1 MPSRM
6 TLRSSL
12 LLLALFVPQAAFP
25 EEVVK
30 HVGQV
35 TFRVDQSQAFPG
47 GVMAVRLFAR
57 GALGAAYAILDGH
70 RVPFSLAAGI
80 PRALVPIPLNAAPA
94 PATLG
99 VEILTRRGRQ
109 RVPLPVTIA
118 PRAYPARTVVLPE
131 EKRPLLRQP
140 SATRD
145 GRQLLGLLRAETP
158 VEPRRLAPPIKV
170 VPGLGFGG
178 EQTWVGGSPVESMTD
193 AIWGEQHRGVDFEV
207 PRGTAVM
214 TPARGT
220 VLFAGPLTLSGQTLV
235 IDHGQGV
242 VSALFH
248 LSRIDVKTGDRVEPG
263 DVVGL
268 SGDTGVAP
276 MPLLQWRTYL
286 HGVAVDPAA
295 LQQLLN

>member
-1 MPSRM
+1 M
-6 TLRSSL
+6 TPRWPL
-12 LLLALFVPQAAFP
+12 LLLALLVPPAAFP

-30 HVGQV
+30 RVGQV

-47 GVMAVRLFAR
+47 GVMVVRLLAR
-57 GALGAAYAILDGH
+57 GGLGAAYAILDGR
-70 RVPFSLAAGI
+70 RVPFYLASGI
-80 PRALVPIPLNAAPA
+80 PRALVPIPLTTAAAPG
-94 PATLG
+94 TLG
-99 VEILTRRGRQ
+99 VELVARRGRQ
-109 RVPLPVTIA
+109 RVPLAVTIA

-131 EKRPLLRQP
+131 EKRPLLHQA
-140 SATRD
+140 SAIRD
-145 GRQLLGLLRAETP
+145 GRQLLGLLRAENP
-158 VEPRRLAPPIKV
+158 VEPRGLAPPITI
-170 VPGLGFGG
+170 VPGVGFGG

-193 AIWGEQHRGVDFEV
+193 AIWGEQHRGVDFDV

-214 TPARGT
+214 APTRGT

-248 LSRIDVKTGDRVEPG
+248 LSRIDVKTGDRVESR

-276 MPLLQWRTYL
+276 TPLVQWRTYL

-295 LQQLLN
+295 LRQLLN